1 MFGCAGLSS
10 RGCPSVERS
19 NFQHFDK
26 VHRTVFFMLVGDLKT
41 QPINKSGG
49 LSVSQRLIYYK
60 FPSIPHIPSHF
71 IKLHIEDNKQHR

>member
-1 MFGCAGLSS
+1 
-10 RGCPSVERS
+10 
-19 NFQHFDK
+19 
-26 VHRTVFFMLVGDLKT
+26 MLVGDLKT

-49 LSVSQRLIYYK
+49 LSVLQRLIYYK